1 MDATQ
6 YLTKFWNHV
15 VDILELN
22 QEDFPF
28 ALLHSVVNDA
38 EPKTPGQ
45 STATGRID
53 LEGIVRIKADHPLA
67 VPKMVIPEEPEGLH
81 AYFKRSWATGDPV
94 MLQIGD
100 GSLPE
105 SLAIRISGC
114 SLNNVCNAALLYP
127 IVRLDGPGAVGFL
140 LPGTILETIR

>member
-1 MDATQ
+1 M
-6 YLTKFWNHV
+6 

-28 ALLHSVVNDA
+28 ALLHSAINDA
-38 EPKTPGQ
+38 EPKTPDK
-45 STATGRID
+45 STTTGCID
-53 LEGIVRIKADHPLA
+53 LESIVGIKADHPLA
-67 VPKMVIPEEPEGLH
+67 VPKMVIPEELKALY

-105 SLAIRISGC
+105 SLAIRISGRG
-114 SLNNVCNAALLYP
+114 LNSVYNAALCP

-140 LPGTILETIR
+140 LLAMNP